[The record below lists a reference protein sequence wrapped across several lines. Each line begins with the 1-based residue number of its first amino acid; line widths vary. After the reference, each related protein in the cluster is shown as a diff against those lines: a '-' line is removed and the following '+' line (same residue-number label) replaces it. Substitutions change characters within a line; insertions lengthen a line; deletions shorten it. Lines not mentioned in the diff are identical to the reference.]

1 MGRGSEIFILL
12 GGGGGNFVVV
22 GGGVS
27 WKFEVKITMS

>member
-12 GGGGGNFVVV
+12 GGGGGNFVVA